1 MKKLT
6 NEFKTFIKR
15 GNIVDMAVGII
26 IGSAFTAI
34 VNAMSNNI
42 LKPLIN
48 LLITFILGADTL
60 SEAYTMLKPA
70 YDELGALVLEESI
83 YIDWGTFINAVINF
97 FIIAVVLFIIVKVI
111 NTMHAKHKEFVEDI
125 LDDVPTKVDRK
136 EMKKRGI
143 KLIDKD
149 AVEAYM
155 NEKRR
160 HEEEK
165 LDQEKRVLE
174 EQAKLDRL
182 NNPTTEDL
190 LKDILEVLKE
200 KK

>member
-1 MKKLT
+1 MKNLA

-15 GNIVDMAVGII
+15 GNILDMAVGII
-26 IGSAFTAI
+26 IGSSFTAI

-60 SEAYTMLKPA
+60 SEAYTMLKPV
-70 YDELGALVLEESI
+70 YNELGELVLEESI

-97 FIIAVVLFIIVKVI
+97 FIIAVVLFIILKII

-125 LDDVPTKVDRK
+125 LDDVPTKADRK

-143 KLIDKD
+143 KLVDKD

-155 NEKRR
+155 NEKKRL
-160 HEEEK
+160 EEER
-165 LDQEKRVLE
+165 LNQEKLALE
-174 EQAKLDRL
+174 EKARIDRL
-182 NNPTTEDL
+182 NNPTTEEL